1 MWILTP
7 LQPGGQTHY
16 LQSGKNYVVGRKN
29 CDIILSDDQSISRAH
44 AHLSS
49 SEKTLTVKDMS
60 KYGTS
65 VNEQQLA
72 QNTPVNLTSGSNITF
87 GVFNSKFRVEHL
99 HPVVC
104 SSCLD
109 NSGKTSLLGA
119 LQLVGGKLVG
129 TWSQDCTHLVMS
141 SVKVTIKTI
150 CALLCGCPIVTPE
163 FFSALQA
170 AIENKSPPPEAERF
184 TPEINEPSL
193 NKDKIKIGVIS
204 KRRELFTGKTFVF
217 LNAKQMTRLSAA
229 VSYGGGSCTLLD
241 ETSLPRDIL
250 ESPQSCVIDVTSS
263 ASQPMLS
270 SSTMDWVNTV
280 KSIVEKKGLRVITES
295 EIGVAAIYASCKEH
309 CNSSRVLSVVDSVS
323 KMKSRIPSAS
333 LTQSV
338 AVDETVLPA
347 PSLNI
352 TAYAA
357 NTEPSQGL
365 NIRQVSGVLAVG
377 ETPEKRLNS
386 KNSGTERKSQYF
398 VPESQNISL
407 YAMEHTESKR
417 TIEESKLTEEEPS
430 GIRPQPT
437 FAKPSSG
444 TKILSQKLPL
454 QKIKTFGQGSPQK
467 QSPQKQSSL
476 TSFFQP
482 INKKRQLEDDFTAET
497 SQPKRT
503 ARDSLITS
511 EPPQTSKETRSE
523 KAPTDLSQ
531 SSGRETQ
538 SKTQGQ
544 KRKEM
549 DDNELEELE
558 SLMSEDMD
566 CFDAPPPRSQN
577 QAKML
582 SSKRQKELE
591 ELESLMSE
599 DMDCFD
605 APPPRGQNQAKMNTT
620 KPQKEVSTAEVSRKR
635 PRLQE
640 QNKEDDR
647 KSKQFDLE
655 KPSTSSSTPA
665 VKIKAQ
671 NISINIDAFEH
682 TKETYDNRKS
692 SNPPAKPPSKT
703 LGHKKQDQF
712 LFADS
717 SDFIEEPNMDDSLPK
732 NLLLVE
738 FRDLQVSELPTK
750 VTKQKQSNGCTKN
763 FKCFRKGQV
772 HGVAPV
778 IRGADLLA
786 HNRGRNS
793 DLDEWLR
800 DAVEEDQQSRR
811 DESVGDDLF
820 RYNPSK
826 LTRRR

>member
-263 ASQPMLS
+263 ASQPVLS

-309 CNSSRVLSVVDSVS
+309 CNSSHSVS

-357 NTEPSQGL
+357 NTEPSQGYDV
-365 NIRQVSGVLAVG
+365 I
-377 ETPEKRLNS
+377 TCCP
-386 KNSGTERKSQYF
+386 
-398 VPESQNISL
+398 I
-407 YAMEHTESKR
+407 R
-417 TIEESKLTEEEPS
+417 TIW
-430 GIRPQPT
+430 
-437 FAKPSSG
+437 
-444 TKILSQKLPL
+444 
-454 QKIKTFGQGSPQK
+454 
-467 QSPQKQSSL
+467 
-476 TSFFQP
+476 
-482 INKKRQLEDDFTAET
+482 QLEDDFTAET

-503 ARDSLITS
+503 AQDSLITS
-511 EPPQTSKETRSE
+511 QPPQTSKETRSE

-703 LGHKKQDQF
+703 LGRKKQDQF
-712 LFADS
+712 LFAD
-717 SDFIEEPNMDDSLPK
+717 M
-732 NLLLVE
+732 
-738 FRDLQVSELPTK
+738 SELPTK

-763 FKCFRKGQV
+763 FKCFRKV

-820 RYNPSK
+820 R
-826 LTRRR
+826 